1 VNKDRAVVIE
11 GVIAGGNILA
21 LESTLWKLAED
32 SRPID
37 LVISSPGGSVT
48 TGFMF
53 INIMES
59 LKAQG
64 ARFRCFVPTYAAS
77 MAFQILTHCDERYA
91 LSQSFLL
98 WHRVRVMVGGG
109 LFSSGAAITAPLARD
124 LGKDLQ
130 AMDDVIWWELTKTM
144 TGVPR
149 EELQWHF
156 EHETLHVSLN
166 VHRMDPDFLTV
177 QRAIPGLME
186 TLKDSKVPRNQS
198 MGMESL
204 NEGEIVY
211 IDPTF
216 VATVRKPQ

>member
-1 VNKDRAVVIE
+1 
-11 GVIAGGNILA
+11 
-21 LESTLWKLAED
+21 
-32 SRPID
+32 
-37 LVISSPGGSVT
+37 
-48 TGFMF
+48 
-53 INIMES
+53 
-59 LKAQG
+59 
-64 ARFRCFVPTYAAS
+64 
-77 MAFQILTHCDERYA
+77 
-91 LSQSFLL
+91 
-98 WHRVRVMVGGG
+98 MVGGG